1 MKIKK
6 RQRVVDRK
14 FILLL
19 VFGLFSL
26 YSFSQCAMCKAVVET
41 DLEAGGTKGAGLND
55 GILYLMSM
63 PYLAICVFGIFYIL
77 QKRKRDQTI

>member
-6 RQRVVDRK
+6 RQRMGDRK
-14 FILLL
+14 SILLFL
-19 VFGLFSL
+19 IFGLVSL

-55 GILYLMSM
+55 GIIYFMSM
-63 PYLAICVFGIFYIL
+63 PYLAILVFGVFYIL
-77 QKRKRDQTI
+77 QKRKKNH

>member
-1 MKIKK
+1 MLN
-6 RQRVVDRK
+6 RK
-14 FILLL
+14 SILLL
-19 VFGLFSL
+19 ISILLSL

-63 PYLAICVFGIFYIL
+63 PYIAILVFGVFYIL
-77 QKRKRDQTI
+77 QKRKRDQSV

>member
-6 RQRVVDRK
+6 RQRMLNRK
-14 FILLL
+14 PILLL
-19 VFGLFSL
+19 IFGLTSL
-26 YSFSQCAMCKAVVET
+26 HSFSQCAMCKAVVET

-63 PYLAICVFGIFYIL
+63 PYIAILVFGVFYIL
-77 QKRKRDQTI
+77 QKRKRNQSV